1 MKKTIAV
8 FALLV
13 LGVTVL
19 DYMNIPS
26 LLGLYVSNMNWGF
39 YAGFLNA
46 VVVLAVFAITYKV
59 LTEREIKIH
68 NKELLR
74 EENKLGISLLLVRG
88 CYEECKSYI
97 DLLSEET
104 VNNHIVPKIDFN
116 SINPRIIG
124 NLRIAPFSSEN
135 IILDL
140 AKDGQI
146 TEEQIAGYFKV
157 RRKYEEYVNMRITFF
172 DAPHFYIPLR
182 EEFLRLLN
190 AEIEEV
196 TCFARGQNNS

>member
-26 LLGLYVSNMNWGF
+26 LLGLYASNMNWGF
-39 YAGFLNA
+39 YLGFLNA

-74 EENKLGISLLLVRG
+74 EENKLGISLLLLKG
-88 CYEECKSYI
+88 CNEKCKSYI
-97 DLLSEET
+97 NLLSEET

-116 SINPRIIG
+116 SESLKIVG
-124 NLRIAPFSSEN
+124 NL
-135 IILDL
+135 
-140 AKDGQI
+140 K
-146 TEEQIAGYFKV
+146 
-157 RRKYEEYVNMRITFF
+157 
-172 DAPHFYIPLR
+172 
-182 EEFLRLLN
+182 
-190 AEIEEV
+190 
-196 TCFARGQNNS
+196 NNS